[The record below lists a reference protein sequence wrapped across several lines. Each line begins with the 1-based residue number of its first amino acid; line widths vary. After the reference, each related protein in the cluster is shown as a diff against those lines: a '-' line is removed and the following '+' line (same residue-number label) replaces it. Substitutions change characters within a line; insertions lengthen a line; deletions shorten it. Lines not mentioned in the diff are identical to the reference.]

1 MRLHVIIQI
10 LKNRQCV
17 CVCSSCVSADVSTC
31 CNCVFVST
39 DSHRHMDPWITWTSG
54 CRRRFKIQH
63 LKRFLLKMTTWLKHY
78 FLVGLWVWWHTPEL
92 HGSVYCHLQHKTVK
106 WRAAAASSYR
116 DGPNKYITVTQRE
129 VVLRPTGK
137 EQTLNYILFE
147 WSFELKMNSCARGC
161 VFMKTWSDTHFSDIL
176 MSWYCFS
183 VCDSQRFSVLLLFPL
198 TFWIYVISQNKSG
211 HRDYIHCWGRGSATK
226 YSYFLYNT
234 PLESEHQHLS
244 TSTKRRDKTAP
255 ETQRGWEVI
264 KGYIAQ

>member
-1 MRLHVIIQI
+1 MTKTLFSGRTLGLMTHTRTSRFSLLSFTTQDC
-10 LKNRQCV
+10 KMK
-17 CVCSSCVSADVSTC
+17 SSCSL
-31 CNCVFVST
+31 F
-39 DSHRHMDPWITWTSG
+39 IQ
-54 CRRRFKIQH
+54 RRSEQIDHSNTR
-63 LKRFLLKMTTWLKHY
+63 
-78 FLVGLWVWWHTPEL
+78 
-92 HGSVYCHLQHKTVK
+92 
-106 WRAAAASSYR
+106 
-116 DGPNKYITVTQRE
+116 TQRE

-147 WSFELKMNSCARGC
+147 WSFELKLNSCAWGC
-161 VFMKTWSDTHFSDIL
+161 VFMKTWSDAHFSDIL

-211 HRDYIHCWGRGSATK
+211 HRDYIHCWGRGSTTK